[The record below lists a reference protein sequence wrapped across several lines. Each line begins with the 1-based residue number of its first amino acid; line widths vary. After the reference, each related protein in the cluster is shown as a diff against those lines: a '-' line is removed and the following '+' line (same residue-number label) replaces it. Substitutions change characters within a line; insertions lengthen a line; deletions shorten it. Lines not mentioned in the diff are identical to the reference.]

1 MQAIANYMLN
11 LHNENELAL
20 ILQRLTSVLSSYL
33 ERPTSAIP
41 KKDPSMNY
49 IDQLM
54 AYYLDQTDW
63 DIIDKLMKEEN
74 EFVLAAF
81 DLFKSDKD
89 QENLVDTL

>member
-1 MQAIANYMLN
+1 
-11 LHNENELAL
+11 
-20 ILQRLTSVLSSYL
+20 
-33 ERPTSAIP
+33 
-41 KKDPSMNY
+41 MNY

-54 AYYLDQTDW
+54 AYYLDQNDW